1 MTIQFQ
7 SLLSSLAGVPVL
19 SGARCRGR
27 HHLFD
32 EAAADEQEHVTAARH
47 AQALRIC
54 QSCPA
59 LDACTGW
66 VDSLPA
72 SKRPPGVI
80 AGRII
85 TQRKER
91 RTA

>member
-1 MTIQFQ
+1 MNRFEE
-7 SLLSSLAGVPVL
+7 LLSAMAKVPIL
-19 SGARCRGR
+19 RGARCRGR
-27 HHLFD
+27 HELFD
-32 EAAADEQEHVTAARH
+32 PKGCDEPDDVAQARN

-59 LDACTGW
+59 LQPCSAW
-66 VDSLPA
+66 FESLPA
-72 SKRPPGVI
+72 KARPLGVI

-91 RTA
+91 RNTA

>member
-1 MTIQFQ
+1 MNPFEE
-7 SLLSSLAGVPVL
+7 LLSAMARVPIL
-19 SGARCRGR
+19 RGARCRGR
-27 HHLFD
+27 HELFD
-32 EAAADEQEHVTAARH
+32 APGCDEPDDVAQARTD
-47 AQALRIC
+47 QALRIC

-91 RTA
+91 RKTA